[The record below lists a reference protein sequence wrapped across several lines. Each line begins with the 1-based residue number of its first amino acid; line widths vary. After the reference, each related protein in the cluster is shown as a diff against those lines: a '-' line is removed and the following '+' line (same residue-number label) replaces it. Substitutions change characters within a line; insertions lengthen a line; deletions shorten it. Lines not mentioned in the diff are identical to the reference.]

1 MISPKSS
8 LSARARPDFL
18 GYVPPHPRVLPQATM
33 NIAFGEQNTQQRY
46 LEATP
51 LPFFCPPLFLPFH
64 FFALPFFL
72 PFHFFAPLPL
82 PFASLLLCVSPV
94 FESHARCAQDAKTQ
108 RIPRSKPPPIFCP
121 SIFLPPSPSPLR
133 FCFFA

>member
-1 MISPKSS
+1 
-8 LSARARPDFL
+8 
-18 GYVPPHPRVLPQATM
+18 M

-72 PFHFFAPLPL
+72 PFHFFAPPPL
-82 PFASLLLCVSPV
+82 CVFASLRESGFRVS
-94 FESHARCAQDAKTQ
+94 R
-108 RIPRSKPPPIFCP
+108 
-121 SIFLPPSPSPLR
+121 PLR
-133 FCFFA
+133 SRR